1 MTSTTTVSLNVD
13 PFQASRALYNELE
26 ALMADEKTLQLPH
39 DELEDLL
46 MKEYAK
52 LDKQLYLDSL
62 NLVAMSDESQTEQA
76 TNVCVDERQGEE
88 PFIGPNLDL
97 PFTGPPSQDNGLDD
111 GVLTT
116 ECKGIVMPTDALRL
130 TTAQAADQL
139 SEPLTP
145 LIGLFG
151 CGKLILI
158 GGSAASI
165 DIQIPHIPQNILSLD
180 ANIAGQHKTRPDG
193 CKSFIVISGV
203 PTIAPQFTTE
213 SRSPARALELLC
225 RTRAVFRKVHATND
239 IIPRAA

>member
-1 MTSTTTVSLNVD
+1 MTSTTMVSPNVD
-13 PFQASRALYNELE
+13 PFQTSRALYYELE
-26 ALMADEKTLQLPH
+26 ALMADEKTLRLPH

-62 NLVAMSDESQTEQA
+62 NLVAMSDESQTEQT

-97 PFTGPPSQDNGLDD
+97 PFTGTSHSDAGLDD

-116 ECKGIVMPTDALRL
+116 ECKGIVMSTDALRL
-130 TTAQAADQL
+130 TTAQATDQL
-139 SEPLTP
+139 SEP

-151 CGKLILI
+151 CGKRIA
-158 GGSAASI
+158 GGSAACD
-165 DIQIPHIPQNILSLD
+165 DIPLPYIPQNLLILD
-180 ANIAGQHKTRPDG
+180 ANMAVQHKTRPDG
-193 CKSFIVISGV
+193 CKWFIVINGV
-203 PTIAPQFTTE
+203 AAVASQVANDT
-213 SRSPARALELLC
+213 RSPAHLLVPPCRPRAAC
-225 RTRAVFRKVHATND
+225 RRVPATND